1 MTWYRSV
8 LVGMFQFLVL
18 VSAMPASSQDG
29 DEGAD
34 DTSSVDCPDADGL
47 GAALVNNVCYDCIF
61 PIRIAGADIS
71 LGDSFVPA
79 RAAQA
84 PLCFCQANCIGI
96 TIGMWEPARMVELVR
111 KPSCSPTLNG
121 ADLGLDNGRERGSK
135 GTTLYDKGDT
145 AFYHSHVF
153 AFPILLFLDFFFDG
167 ACLEDGSDVPDLDI
181 LYLSEIDPTWNN
193 DELNVFLFPES
204 LLLANPIALA
214 ACLADVAAAEI
225 REALD
230 PLFFCV
236 GSWGHLYPVAGHH
249 LQHSSMPRNTS
260 LLGSRTLA
268 QLHRLGLAR
277 RTMGDDTVCA
287 AQPEP
292 FLPKTQYQWS
302 VFYPVPESNSKHPTG
317 RSTFRWGENR
327 VIPGVGEGFVYLLW
341 RWQDCCQIV
350 VCYG

>member
-1 MTWYRSV
+1 MTWRHLILAGLMHLTMLMFV
-8 LVGMFQFLVL
+8 L
-18 VSAMPASSQDG
+18 PAFAQETDDG
-29 DEGAD
+29 AE
-34 DTSSVDCPDADGL
+34 DTGSVDCPDADGL
-47 GAALVNNVCYDCIF
+47 GASLVNNICWDCIF

-79 RAAQA
+79 RAARS
-84 PLCFCQANCIGI
+84 PVCLCGNCVGF
-96 TIGMWEPARMVELVR
+96 TVGMWEPARMVELVR

-135 GTTLYDKGDT
+135 GSVDYDKGDT

-193 DELNVFLFPES
+193 DELNVFLYPES

-225 REALD
+225 REAID

-249 LQHSSMPRNTS
+249 LQHTSMPRNTS

-277 RTMGDDTVCA
+277 RTMGDDTVCT

-302 VFYPVPESNSKHPTG
+302 VFYPVPEANGKHPTG
-317 RSTFRWGENR
+317 RSTFRWGESR
-327 VIPGVGEGFVYLLW
+327 VIPGIGEDFVYLVW

-350 VCYG
+350 TCFG

>member
-1 MTWYRSV
+1 
-8 LVGMFQFLVL
+8 
-18 VSAMPASSQDG
+18 
-29 DEGAD
+29 
-34 DTSSVDCPDADGL
+34 
-47 GAALVNNVCYDCIF
+47 
-61 PIRIAGADIS
+61 
-71 LGDSFVPA
+71 
-79 RAAQA
+79 
-84 PLCFCQANCIGI
+84 
-96 TIGMWEPARMVELVR
+96 MVELVR

-121 ADLGLDNGRERGSK
+121 ADLGLENGRERGSK
-135 GTTLYDKGDT
+135 GSVNYDKGDT

-153 AFPILLFLDFFFDG
+153 AFPILLFLEFFSDG
-167 ACLEDGSDVPDLDI
+167 ACLEDGSGVPDLDI

-193 DELNVFLFPES
+193 DELNVFLYPES

-214 ACLADVAAAEI
+214 ACLAEVAAVEI
-225 REALD
+225 REASD

-302 VFYPVPESNSKHPTG
+302 VFYPVPEANGKHPTG
-317 RSTFRWGENR
+317 RSTFRWGESR
-327 VIPGVGEGFVYLLW
+327 VIPGVGEDFVYLLW

-350 VCYG
+350 YCVG